1 MSSPIKIFILII
13 FWFLSAFICIYNELD
28 ESLIQNDMK
37 LNERISKTIDSVKDS
52 SLFSTFSSDDV
63 EENDN
68 KKEEKEIIENE
79 EISNDINIE
88 NINII
93 KDEDIITAT
102 SAAKNNLL
110 NSEDKLKDT
119 EKNELDITSSIE
131 NKEIDKT
138 SEVKIEVKEVK
149 IEEKTVDPIEVQE
162 KINLILKTNKISFK
176 RMSTSPTKKSRKTI
190 SNIANILKEYKN
202 IKIEVAGHTDAK
214 GKKAFN
220 MKISQERA
228 KSVKKVLISL
238 GIDEKRVS
246 SKGYGESK
254 PLVKNNA
261 GYSILNRRVEFNII
275 KE

>member
-1 MSSPIKIFILII
+1 M
-13 FWFLSAFICIYNELD
+13 
-28 ESLIQNDMK
+28 
-37 LNERISKTIDSVKDS
+37 
-52 SLFSTFSSDDV
+52 
-63 EENDN
+63 
-68 KKEEKEIIENE
+68 
-79 EISNDINIE
+79 
-88 NINII
+88 
-93 KDEDIITAT
+93 
-102 SAAKNNLL
+102 
-110 NSEDKLKDT
+110 
-119 EKNELDITSSIE
+119 
-131 NKEIDKT
+131 DKT
-138 SEVKIEVKEVK
+138 SEVKEVK

-176 RMSTSPTKKSRKTI
+176 RMSTNPTKKSRKTI

>member
-1 MSSPIKIFILII
+1 MS
-13 FWFLSAFICIYNELD
+13 AN
-28 ESLIQNDMK
+28 
-37 LNERISKTIDSVKDS
+37 
-52 SLFSTFSSDDV
+52 
-63 EENDN
+63 
-68 KKEEKEIIENE
+68 
-79 EISNDINIE
+79 
-88 NINII
+88 
-93 KDEDIITAT
+93 
-102 SAAKNNLL
+102 
-110 NSEDKLKDT
+110 
-119 EKNELDITSSIE
+119 
-131 NKEIDKT
+131 
-138 SEVKIEVKEVK
+138 
-149 IEEKTVDPIEVQE
+149 
-162 KINLILKTNKISFK
+162 
-176 RMSTSPTKKSRKTI
+176 PTKKSRKTI

>member
-1 MSSPIKIFILII
+1 FILII
-13 FWFLSAFICIYNELD
+13 FWFLSAFVCIYNELD

-37 LNERISKTIDSVKDS
+37 LNERISKTIASVKDS
-52 SLFSTFSSDDV
+52 SFFSTFSSDDV
-63 EENDN
+63 EDS
-68 KKEEKEIIENE
+68 KKVEKEIIVKE
-79 EISNDINIE
+79 EISNDINIDD
-88 NINII
+88 INII

-110 NSEDKLKDT
+110 IIQDKLKDT
-119 EKNELDITSSIE
+119 EKNELEISSSIE
-131 NKEIDKT
+131 NKEMDKT
-138 SEVKIEVKEVK
+138 SVVKEVK
-149 IEEKTVDPIEVQE
+149 MEEKTVDPQEVQE

-176 RMSTSPTKKSRKTI
+176 RMSTSPTKKSKKTI

-202 IKIEVAGHTDAK
+202 IKIEVAGHTDSK

-220 MKISQERA
+220 MNISEQRA
-228 KSVKKVLISL
+228 DSVKKVLISL

-254 PLVKNNA
+254 PLVKNNG

>member
-119 EKNELDITSSIE
+119 EKNELEITSSIE
-131 NKEIDKT
+131 NKEMDKT
-138 SEVKIEVKEVK
+138 SEVKEVK